1 MISTVPSGNTR
12 YKGRVI
18 SGFYHD
24 PQGKKQAFCRSGPK
38 NGTSILAKTMSE
50 RAYF

>member
-1 MISTVPSGNTR
+1 MISAVPSCNTR

-24 PQGKKQAFCRSGPK
+24 PQGEKQAF
-38 NGTSILAKTMSE
+38 
-50 RAYF
+50 

>member
-1 MISTVPSGNTR
+1 MNSAVPSGNTR

-24 PQGKKQAFCRSGPK
+24 PQGKKQAFCKSRIK
-38 NGTSILAKTMSE
+38 NGK
-50 RAYF
+50 